1 MYKFSNGGE
10 SFIAAPFDRSIA
22 LLRWCSF
29 WAAVFLPLVHVP
41 LLVVSGLTSA
51 SVPALLALW
60 VANAV
65 ALVLG
70 RQHSPHGRP
79 AFAGGDRR

>member
-1 MYKFSNGGE
+1 MYERSNGRL
-10 SFIAAPFDRSIA
+10 SFGAAPLDQSAA
-22 LLRWCSF
+22 LLRWGSF
-29 WAAVFLPLVHVP
+29 WAAIVLPLLHVP

-51 SVPALLALW
+51 SIPVLLALW

-79 AFAGGDRR
+79 ALTGGDRR